1 MIDHTKIDSYP
12 LQMVKSLRKAGH
24 TTYLVGGCVRDLLLG
39 RVPKDFDISTSAKP
53 HEIRK
58 ILERGSLIGNR
69 FKLVLVRH
77 GESQYEIATFR
88 SAEERYDQK
97 GRRDFNIFGTPE
109 SDAKR
114 RDFTINALFY
124 DPIEDKVIDYVHG
137 QEDLLR
143 RVLRSIRNPRE
154 TYLEDPIRILRGLRI
169 AGKLGLNISQADYFE
184 MVTHRELLST
194 TSVDRIR
201 EEIYKALKEGTMRT
215 FVQELIKSGAIEYI
229 FPFVLDYSRDEIE
242 DLMQYLDIFDKT
254 KPFKDFDLGIS
265 IMWLPAIRRLL
276 HERRSD
282 ISNVQNIDE
291 ALKIEPF
298 LKTHMR
304 YSNYIAESIVRIFFY
319 WVQIRQKWISD
330 GVPETQRF
338 RLSKDPY
345 FYSALQIANIEE
357 RRLGDETPNLKWI
370 ENEISRCV
378 QPRSVR
384 HVGGE
389 YRKRVATRGRF
400 GARKP
405 GDFRRRPRGF
415 KPQ

>member
-1 MIDHTKIDSYP
+1 MIDPSKIDSYP
-12 LQMVKSLRKAGH
+12 LQMVKNLQKAGF

-39 RVPKDFDISTSAKP
+39 RAPKDFDISTSAKP
-53 HEIRK
+53 NEIRK
-58 ILERGSLIGNR
+58 ILERGRLIGKR
-69 FKLVLVRH
+69 FKLILIRH

-88 SAEERYDQK
+88 SGEERYDQS

-114 RDFTINALFY
+114 RDFTVNALFY
-124 DPIEDKVIDYVHG
+124 DPIEDKIIDYVHG

-143 RVLRSIRNPRE
+143 KVLRSIRSPKE
-154 TYLEDPIRILRGLRI
+154 TYQEDPIRILRGLRI

-184 MVTHRELLST
+184 MVTHRGLLST
-194 TSVDRIR
+194 TSVDRVR

-215 FVQELIKSGAIEYI
+215 FVQELIKSGVVEYI
-229 FPFVLDYSRDEIE
+229 FPFVQFYSRDEIE
-242 DLMQYLDIFDKT
+242 DLVQYLKIFDST
-254 KPFKDFDLGIS
+254 KPFRDFDLGIS
-265 IMWLPAIRRLL
+265 VMWLPAIRKLL
-276 HERRSD
+276 QERRCD

-319 WVQIRQKWISD
+319 WIQIRQKWITD
-330 GVPETQRF
+330 GVPETQRL

-357 RRLGDETPNLKWI
+357 RRIGDDTPNINWI
-370 ENEISRCV
+370 ESELSTCV

-384 HVGGE
+384 HISGE
-389 YRKRVATRGRF
+389 YRKRVGIRGRF
-400 GARKP
+400 SRKRP
-405 GDFRRRPRGF
+405 GEFRRRTT